1 MARLLLLRHAQ
12 SEWNAKGLW
21 QGQADPPL
29 TAHGEE
35 QARAS
40 AAWLVGHGFT
50 GVVTSPQQ
58 RARRT
63 AEILAEVLRLPAP
76 ETDDDLRERE
86 VGDWSGKSRDEID
99 RLWPGQL
106 DAWRRGDLDRPSTNG
121 EPDEDFTARV
131 TAALNRLVDRPDDD
145 TLLVVTHGGV
155 IHTVG
160 KALGSTWRG
169 ISNLHGAWVEH
180 GPAAGLQ
187 VRPPEGDEMA
197 AVETVIL

>member
-1 MARLLLLRHAQ
+1 MARLLLLRHGQ

-29 TAHGEE
+29 TPHGEE
-35 QARAS
+35 QARAA
-40 AAWLVGHGFT
+40 AAWLIGHGFT
-50 GVVTSPQQ
+50 GVVSSPQQ

-63 AEILAEVLRLPAP
+63 AELLAEVLGLPEP
-76 ETDDDLRERE
+76 ELDDDLRERE
-86 VGDWSGKSRDEID
+86 VGDWSGKSHDEIN

-106 DAWRRGDLDRPSTNG
+106 DAWRQGELDRPANG
-121 EPDEDFTARV
+121 EFDRDFLERV
-131 TAALNRLVDRPDDD
+131 TRVLNRLVDRPEDE

-160 KALGSTWRG
+160 KALGSRWRG

-197 AVETVIL
+197 AAETVIL